1 MSTKR
6 LWVQLKESKL
16 IITEELEGG
25 VKERNK
31 EQMSRNNAT
40 KFPEQIPDI
49 GARETLSTHQR
60 LDEWEQNW
68 TCLIIEV

>member
-1 MSTKR
+1 MGSAKGH
-6 LWVQLKESKL
+6 EL
-16 IITEELEGG
+16 IITKKLEGR

-31 EQMSRNNAT
+31 EQMCRNKAT

-60 LDEWEQNW
+60 LDEWEQN
-68 TCLIIEV
+68 